1 MTRQSY
7 DLRGKVV
14 IITGGTG
21 GIGSATASE
30 LIGRGAKV
38 ALVDVDP
45 ETPQIAARMS
55 SHSAMGSIADVCSRD
70 ALDVA
75 VADVV
80 DRFGRVDV
88 AIANAGIL
96 SRAATLRTIPR
107 SSIES
112 LLAVNV
118 SGVINTIQA
127 AMDQVIAHR
136 GQFVLI
142 SSVFAFLN
150 GMGTIPYAMSKAAV
164 EQLGRGLRV
173 ELAAHGVSTTIAYF
187 SLIETNMIKQGVDE
201 DPVVEE
207 LLATLPR
214 AFLKRLQPDTA
225 ATAIANGLAHR
236 SPRIMEPSR
245 WKPISALRGAH
256 RPRTWIRIWLAT
268 GGPWP
273 PCPNSTR
280 DPTPHCDNQP
290 PNVPARTHVRIER
303 QEMTTWKDTP
313 TRKVD
318 VGGVEFAYR
327 ELGSGSDV
335 PVVFLHHLTA
345 VLDDWDPRIIDG
357 IAAHHRVIAFDNRG
371 VGATGSSVPHT
382 VEQMGADAIA
392 FIRALGLER
401 VDLFGFSLGGGVAQ
415 MVALQA
421 PELVRRMIL
430 AGTGPRG
437 GGGIDQITKI
447 AVIAY
452 LKAGLTFSDPRN
464 FLFFP
469 RTAEGKRAA
478 SDYFNRLKE
487 RTQNRDKRISMQARI
502 AQLKAIRHAGQSQPD
517 DLSLITQPV
526 FVANGDHD
534 LMVDSSHSADM
545 ARRLPNAQLKIYPN
559 SGHGGVFQHH
569 RTFLSDALQFLAEE
583 RAFETIRRTS

>member
-1 MTRQSY
+1 M
-7 DLRGKVV
+7 
-14 IITGGTG
+14 
-21 GIGSATASE
+21 
-30 LIGRGAKV
+30 GAV
-38 ALVDVDP
+38 
-45 ETPQIAARMS
+45 
-55 SHSAMGSIADVCSRD
+55 ADVRVRTT
-70 ALDVA
+70 LDLA

-80 DRFGRVDV
+80 DRFGRIDV

-96 SRAATLRTIPR
+96 SRAATLRTTPT

-112 LLAVNV
+112 LFAVNV
-118 SGVINTIQA
+118 TGVVNTVQA

-187 SLIETNMIKQGVDE
+187 SLIETNMIKHGVDD
-201 DPVVEE
+201 DPIVDE
-207 LLATLPR
+207 LLAALPR
-214 AFLKRLQPDTA
+214 ALLKRLQPDAA
-225 ATAIANGLAHR
+225 ATALADGLTHR
-236 SPRIMEPSR
+236 SPRVMAPAR
-245 WKPISALRGAH
+245 WKPISALRGLIAPALD
-256 RPRTWIRIWLAT
+256 PRLARNPANPGRT
-268 GGPWP
+268 DR
-273 PCPNSTR
+273 TR
-280 DPTPHCDNQP
+280 RTNPTPH
-290 PNVPARTHVRIER
+290 VTTPAQTPATTHDHTER
-303 QEMTTWKDTP
+303 QAMTTWKDAPNRTINI
-313 TRKVD
+313 D
-318 VGGVEFAYR
+318 GVTFAYR
-327 ELGSGSDV
+327 ELGTGSDV

-371 VGATGSSVPHT
+371 IGATGASVPTT

-392 FIRALGLER
+392 FIRALGLEQ

-437 GGGIDQITKI
+437 GGGIDKMATI
-447 AVIAY
+447 VGGAY
-452 LKAGLTFSDPRN
+452 LKAALTRSDPRN

-469 RTAEGKRAA
+469 RTPEGKHAA
-478 SDYFNRLKE
+478 ADYLHRLKE
-487 RTQNRDKRISMQARI
+487 RTHNRDKKISMQARI
-502 AQLKAIRHAGQSQPD
+502 AQLKAIRHAGQSAPD
-517 DLSLITQPV
+517 DLSVITHPV
-526 FVANGDHD
+526 LVANGDHD

-545 ARRLPNAQLKIYPN
+545 ARRLPNALLKIYPN

-569 RTFLSDALQFLAEE
+569 RTFVPDALQFLAN
-583 RAFETIRRTS
+583 